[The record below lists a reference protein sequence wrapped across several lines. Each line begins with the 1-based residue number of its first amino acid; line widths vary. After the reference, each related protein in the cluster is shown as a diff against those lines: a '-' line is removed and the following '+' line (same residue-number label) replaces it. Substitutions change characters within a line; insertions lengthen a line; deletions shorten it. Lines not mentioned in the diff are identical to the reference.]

1 MGTYTIDY
9 KSIKIN
15 RYKLYLIIFNRLYES
30 DNSFFFEFALSK
42 IDMSIKQNGNKY
54 DFKIKGKPFE
64 QIMIDGT
71 YLINLLLY

>member
-42 IDMSIKQNGNKY
+42 IDMSIKHKY